1 MMKPVLM
8 RAVGT
13 VVAAATTFALFSA
26 VASLADEDRAALVAA
41 RTTPTTVAANPPDSQ
56 VR

>member
-1 MMKPVLM
+1 MMKSLLM

-26 VASLADEDRAALVAA
+26 VASLADGDRAALIAA
-41 RTTPTTVAANPPDSQ
+41 RTTPTTVAANPSGSQ
-56 VR
+56 LR